1 MLGPLEGPAWPSWNF
16 FEMAHSGILRR
27 PVGVEIRRG
36 NLMAELT
43 LGQGFE
49 AVGVAEASLARRGAS
64 LTSHFL
70 YALRAKGFG
79 KKIFFT
85 FCAFF
90 YFRVIL

>member
-1 MLGPLEGPAWPSWNF
+1 MERIAGPALRDETVFFGLNGPLTLGPLPSWTF
-16 FEMAHSGILRR
+16 FEVAQSAILRR

-49 AVGVAEASLARRGAS
+49 AVGAAEASLARRGAS

-70 YALRAKGFG
+70 
-79 KKIFFT
+79 
-85 FCAFF
+85 
-90 YFRVIL
+90 